1 MKAGPVTV
9 GAVLMAIAF
18 SGCGG
23 TSTPSS
29 ATTAKATTAPSGTG
43 SAATT
48 LPPGTPAALRGAH
61 GSVLRAGELPGLV
74 PQAPLTLSTSVQS
87 AVAEAPPDQRASEA
101 ASLKALGF
109 VAGLDEKLAPS
120 KGGVA
125 NVGGLSLVELFR
137 SSHGASG
144 EVASQLKQALK
155 RGESTFA
162 VPGIPG
168 ARGFGFSGSST
179 NANVAFAVGP
189 YYYLVGFGGTG
200 GAGGPTRA
208 QLIAAAQ
215 SLYSR
220 VRG

>member
-1 MKAGPVTV
+1 MKAGRVAV
-9 GAVLMAIAF
+9 GCGLMAIAF

-23 TSTPSS
+23 SSAPSS

-61 GSVLRAGELPGLV
+61 GSVLRAGELPGFV
-74 PQAPLTLSTSVQS
+74 PQGPLTLSTSAQS

-101 ASLKALGF
+101 ASVKALGF
-109 VAGLDEKLAPS
+109 VAGLVEKLAPS

-125 NVGGLSLVELFR
+125 GEGGVSLVELFR

-155 RGESTFA
+155 RGESAFA

-189 YYYLVGFGGTG
+189 YYYLVGFGTG
-200 GAGGPTRA
+200 GSGGPTRA

-215 SLYSR
+215 SLYRR
-220 VRG
+220 VRA

>member
-1 MKAGPVTV
+1 MKLGPMAAGTVLVT
-9 GAVLMAIAF
+9 IAF

-23 TSTPSS
+23 SSTPSS

-74 PQAPLTLSTSVQS
+74 PQGPLTLSTSAQS
-87 AVAEAPPDQRASEA
+87 AVAEAPPEQRASEA

-109 VAGLDEKLAPS
+109 VAGLVEKLAPS

-125 NVGGLSLVELFR
+125 NEGGVSLVELFR

-155 RGESTFA
+155 RGESSFA

-189 YYYLVGFGGTG
+189 YYYLVGFGTG

-220 VRG
+220 VRA

>member
-61 GSVLRAGELPGLV
+61 GSVLRAGELPGFV
-74 PQAPLTLSTSVQS
+74 PQGPLTLSTSAQS

-125 NVGGLSLVELFR
+125 NEGGVSLVELFR

-189 YYYLVGFGGTG
+189 YYYLVGFGTG

-220 VRG
+220 VRA

>member
-1 MKAGPVTV
+1 MKLVPVAVGTV
-9 GAVLMAIAF
+9 LVTLAF

-23 TSTPSS
+23 SSTSSS
-29 ATTAKATTAPSGTG
+29 RTTGKATTASSGTG
-43 SAATT
+43 AAAVT

-61 GSVLRAGELPGLV
+61 GGVLLAGDLPRFV
-74 PQAPLTLSTSVQS
+74 PAGQLKLSTSAQS

-101 ASLKALGF
+101 ASLKALCF
-109 VAGLDEKLAPS
+109 VAGLNEQLAPS

-125 NVGGLSLVELFR
+125 NEGGVSLVELFR

-189 YYYLVGFGGTG
+189 YYYLVGFGTG
-200 GAGGPTRA
+200 GAGGPGRA

-215 SLYSR
+215 SLYRR
-220 VRG
+220 VRA

>member
-1 MKAGPVTV
+1 MKAGTVAV
-9 GAVLMAIAF
+9 GAVLVAIAF
-18 SGCGG
+18 SGCGSS
-23 TSTPSS
+23 STPSS
-29 ATTAKATTAPSGTG
+29 ATTAKATTARSGTG

-61 GSVLRAGELPGLV
+61 GSVLRADELPGFV
-74 PQAPLTLSTSVQS
+74 PQGPLTLSTSAQS

-109 VAGLDEKLAPS
+109 VAGLNEKLAPS

-125 NVGGLSLVELFR
+125 NEGGVSLVELFR

-189 YYYLVGFGGTG
+189 YYYLIGFS
-200 GAGGPTRA
+200 APSASAPTRA

-215 SLYSR
+215 SLYRR
-220 VRG
+220 VRA